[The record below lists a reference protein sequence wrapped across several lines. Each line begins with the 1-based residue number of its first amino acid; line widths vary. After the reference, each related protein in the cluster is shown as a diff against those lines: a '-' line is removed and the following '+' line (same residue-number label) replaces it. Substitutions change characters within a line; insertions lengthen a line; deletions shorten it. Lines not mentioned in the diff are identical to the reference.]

1 MVEAKLNAIERH
13 AQDGTAL
20 EVREGQAAVTEAWL
34 EQLDVCEKSRS
45 TYRRALRNFSAWLED
60 AGLDMRTNRAT
71 IMAYKRHLHDHY
83 SPYTESAYLTAVRGL
98 YAWLDAQGVY
108 PNVAAGIRGA
118 KKGAQA
124 AKDALTVE
132 QARDLLADEAT
143 TPAELRDR
151 AMINLMLRRG
161 LRTIE
166 VVRADVGDLRQLGGK
181 AVLYVQ
187 GKGHDAKD
195 DYVVLGAEVLQP
207 IHDYLATRRD
217 LEDDA
222 PLFAAVGNRNG
233 GGRMTTR
240 SVSRIV
246 RDAYR
251 AHGIA
256 SPRITA
262 HSLRHTAVT
271 FAIMGGATVQEA
283 QGMARHGNISTT
295 MLYYHAL
302 ERTAARAERSV
313 DAVLAGA

>member
-1 MVEAKLNAIERH
+1 MEAIVSQVQHSA
-13 AQDGTAL
+13 DL
-20 EVREGQAAVTEAWL
+20 EARTNHDAMIEAWL
-34 EQLDVCEKSRS
+34 DQLDVCEKSRA
-45 TYRRALRNFSAWLED
+45 TYRRALRNFTAWLED
-60 AGLDMRTNRAT
+60 AGLDVAHTNRADV
-71 IMAYKRHLHDHY
+71 MAYKRHLHDHY
-83 SPYTESAYLTAVRGL
+83 SAYTESAYLTAVRGL
-98 YAWLDAQGVY
+98 YAWLDAQGIY

-118 KKGAQA
+118 KKSGRA

-132 QARDLLADEAT
+132 QARDLMAGEAT

-207 IHDYLATRRD
+207 ISDYLATRRD
-217 LEDDA
+217 LMADA
-222 PLFAAVGNRNG
+222 PLFAATGNRNG

-246 RDAYR
+246 REAYR
-251 AHGIA
+251 DHGIVN
-256 SPRITA
+256 PRITA

-271 FAIMGGATVQEA
+271 FALMGGATVQEA

-295 MLYYHAL
+295 MIYAHNL
-302 ERTAARAERSV
+302 ERTAARAESSV
-313 DAVLAGA
+313 DAILDGA

>member
-1 MVEAKLNAIERH
+1 MEAIVSRE
-13 AQDGTAL
+13 QDGTGTAL
-20 EVREGQAAVTEAWL
+20 GVREGQAAVAEAWL
-34 EQLDVCEKSRS
+34 DQLDVCEKSRA
-45 TYRRALRNFSAWLED
+45 TYRRALRNFTAWLED
-60 AGLDMRTNRAT
+60 AGLDVAHTNRADV
-71 IMAYKRHLHDHY
+71 MAYKRHLHDHY
-83 SPYTESAYLTAVRGL
+83 SAYTESAYLTAVRGL
-98 YAWLDAQGVY
+98 YAWLDAQGIY

-118 KKGAQA
+118 KKSGRA

-132 QARDLLADEAT
+132 QARDLMAGEAT

-207 IHDYLATRRD
+207 ISDYLATRRD
-217 LEDDA
+217 LGEHS
-222 PLFAAVGNRNG
+222 PLFAATGNRNG

-246 RDAYR
+246 REAYR
-251 AHGIA
+251 DHGIVN
-256 SPRITA
+256 PRITA

-271 FAIMGGATVQEA
+271 FALMGGATVQEA

-295 MLYYHAL
+295 MIYAHNL
-302 ERTAARAERSV
+302 ERTAARAESSV
-313 DAVLAGA
+313 DAILDGA